1 MLDITGRRK
10 PRATH
15 QAGHV
20 ALRPERPRIGSRYV
34 RPVAKWHTEIP
45 PDQLWIQN
53 VYLNQPVSEW
63 TWHGRWSG
71 ALRVI
76 VLLALVFIFYHA
88 GRWVPAGMP
97 TGY

>member
-71 ALRVI
+71 VLRVI
-76 VLLALVFIFYHA
+76 LILALVFIFYHA
-88 GRWVPAGMP
+88 GRWVHAGMP

>member
-53 VYLNQPVSEW
+53 VYLNQPVSDW

-71 ALRVI
+71 ALRVMLI
-76 VLLALVFIFYHA
+76 FALVFIFYHA
-88 GRWVPAGMP
+88 GRWVHAGMP

>member
-15 QAGHV
+15 QAGHI

-88 GRWVPAGMP
+88 GRWVHAGMP